1 MKSQRGFT
9 LLEMLVATVIMA
21 VAVTG
26 VLAAL
31 STSVRNASR
40 VTDRDRAGVLAR
52 RKMDELLIEK
62 RLPRHMMLQGVYDS
76 SSGWKARVTPFE
88 VPPNPTPGTPILDRI
103 EVQVWWVIAGQTRT
117 FDMEGF
123 RRSILTPQDIA
134 AGALLP
140 R

>member
-1 MKSQRGFT
+1 MTSQRGFT
-9 LLEMLVATVIMA
+9 LLEMLIATVIMA

-31 STSVRNASR
+31 STSIRNASR
-40 VTDRDRAGVLAR
+40 VTDRDRASVLAR
-52 RKMDELLIEK
+52 RKMDELLLEK
-62 RLPRHMMLQGVYDS
+62 RLPRHMMLQGVYDG

-103 EVQVWWVIAGQTRT
+103 EIQVWWVNAGQTRT
-117 FDMEGF
+117 FDIEGF
-123 RRSILTPQDIA
+123 RRSILTPQDVA

>member
-31 STSVRNASR
+31 STSVRNAAR

-62 RLPRHMMLQGVYDS
+62 RLPRHMMLQGVYDG

-88 VPPNPTPGTPILDRI
+88 VPPNPTPGNPILDRI
-103 EVQVWWVIAGQTRT
+103 EVQVWWVTGGQTRT

-134 AGALLP
+134 TGALLP